1 MGRICAAAVFGW
13 GAAGGFG
20 PLGLPVEQ
28 QIGFTI
34 TLMAA
39 LMWMTEAVPLF
50 VTSLLVLFLSLAWL
64 QPALDAVGRS
74 VPPSVFTG
82 PFFSDV
88 ILLFLG
94 GFVLAAGLKR
104 QSLDLYAAAILMR
117 MSGSSLRKLLLVSM
131 ATTAFLSMWLSN
143 TAATAMMLT
152 LMLPL
157 VHQLPTGASA
167 RTALLLGIPFSANI
181 GGLGTPIGSPP
192 NAIALQYLR
201 DINAA
206 PSFGVWVLIGF
217 PGVIGM
223 IGFSWG
229 VLTTMFQV
237 KGQVEPTNHNPIEI
251 KWNRPTLLV
260 LAVTASTILLWL
272 TTDWHGYR
280 SGVVALIP
288 VLLFF
293 GSGLLGVAELRNL
306 SWDVLLLMG
315 GGLCLGEV
323 LATSGFAGTLVSWLP
338 TEELSVY
345 GTMVFFGCTACL
357 LSSVMSNTATA
368 NLILP
373 VAASLSLEP
382 MRPILIGI
390 AFACTLAMPLPVS
403 TPPNALVFS
412 SGELRLSDLQ
422 KAGSL
427 ITIAGCTLAFTT
439 GWWWWKLWGLF

>member
-1 MGRICAAAVFGW
+1 MMLA
-13 GAAGGFG
+13 
-20 PLGLPVEQ
+20 
-28 QIGFTI
+28 
-34 TLMAA
+34 AA

-64 QPALDAVGRS
+64 HPALQVAGRT

-94 GFVLAAGLKR
+94 GFVLAAALKR
-104 QSLDLYAAAILMR
+104 QSLDLYAASALMKL
-117 MSGSSLRKLLLVSM
+117 SGSSLKKLLLVSM
-131 ATTAFLSMWLSN
+131 STTAFLSMWLSN
-143 TAATAMMLT
+143 TASTAMMLA

-157 VHQLPTGASA
+157 VHQLPEEAAA
-167 RTALLLGIPFSANI
+167 RSALLLGIPFAANI

-201 DINAA
+201 DVDAA
-206 PSFGVWVLIGF
+206 PSFGVWVLIGL

-223 IGFSWG
+223 IGFSWF
-229 VLTTMFQV
+229 VLTTMFDV
-237 KGQVEPTNHNPIEI
+237 RGELSDGSREPPSIAWTPATFFVLTV
-251 KWNRPTLLV
+251 TL
-260 LAVTASTILLWL
+260 STILLWL

-280 SGVVALIP
+280 SGIVALIP

-293 GSGLLGVAELRNL
+293 GSGLLGVADLKTL

-323 LATSGFAGTLVSWLP
+323 LATSGFAETLVNWLP
-338 TEELSVY
+338 TDGLSVY
-345 GTMVFFGCTACL
+345 GSMVFFGCGSCL

-373 VAASLSLEP
+373 IAASLSLEP
-382 MRPILIGI
+382 IRPIMIGI

-412 SGELRLSDLQ
+412 SGEIRLSNLQ
-422 KAGSL
+422 KAGAI
-427 ITIAGCTLAFTT
+427 ITIAGCILAFTT